1 MSIHLDFGY
10 VAAPFVGWIAAD
22 VLKMSINAIKS
33 GRWRFELL
41 SYGGLPSSH
50 ATVACTTTTL
60 ISLREGFDSPEYGLA
75 LMVTV
80 LFIVDALYLRQWV
93 GQQAK
98 ALNTLR
104 VNQPELQPLR
114 ERVGHTP
121 LEIFAG
127 IVLGVICGAVLYW
140 LG

>member
-1 MSIHLDFGY
+1 MSISY

-22 VLKMSINAIKS
+22 ALKTLIQGIRTH
-33 GRWRFELL
+33 RWRFEPL

-50 ATVACTTTTL
+50 ASVACTTTTL
-60 ISLREGFDSPEYGLA
+60 IGLRQGLDSPEHGLA
-75 LMVTV
+75 LTVTV

-98 ALNTLR
+98 ALNELR
-104 VNQPELQPLR
+104 INKAEQPPLR

-121 LEIFAG
+121 LEILAG
-127 IVLGVICGAVLYW
+127 IAVGVGCGSLLYW
-140 LG
+140 WG